1 MKIIFGFLLCL
12 FCIKNAFS
20 QQNNPQIRF
29 LQSEIELGTL
39 AQGDSAECFFEFE
52 NIGTYPLML
61 KEAYVTCGCTVA
73 ELPQIP
79 LAPGEKDRLK
89 VKIDTHDKFGK
100 VRKVI
105 TIVSN
110 ALNSEEKIAVTF
122 LVKENK

>member
-1 MKIIFGFLLCL
+1 
-12 FCIKNAFS
+12 
-20 QQNNPQIRF
+20 
-29 LQSEIELGTL
+29 
-39 AQGDSAECFFEFE
+39 
-52 NIGTYPLML
+52 ML

-122 LVKENK
+122 LVKESK